1 MENRRTEDEIRRSRQ
16 MRDSERIAGY
26 AMLGLIALIIF
37 TALFL

>member
-26 AMLGLIALIIF
+26 AMLCLIALVIF